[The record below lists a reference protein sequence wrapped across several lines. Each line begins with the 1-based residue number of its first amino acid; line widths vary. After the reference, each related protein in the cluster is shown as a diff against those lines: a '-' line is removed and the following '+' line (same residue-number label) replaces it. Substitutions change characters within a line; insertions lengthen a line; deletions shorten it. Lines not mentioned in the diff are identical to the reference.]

1 MRHFISFNYGGG
13 KKVSGRAG
21 WRDRAPASLPKPA
34 SRDEQLSE
42 LASRGDESG
51 RQQGT
56 PRSRTSGEFASA
68 GVRRGR
74 SSSGLG
80 GRPGLQVCR
89 SSSSVDGAV
98 QGPNLPS
105 DMGGVEGNVGE
116 QSVLL
121 KFSNDIDADCTVLN
135 ICGRNDTSMLMQATA
150 LLEIKGIVVSGA
162 NLNAKEE
169 GVVCNV
175 FRITDRDGGKIDE
188 SRWPEL
194 EADLLKLL
202 GTSSRS
208 LKPAIHGDI
217 QLDDTS
223 SIVRESDIVALES
236 AAAEMARAAA
246 ELVGIERGII
256 LEAASA
262 TAGESSIEA
271 IERMQIERAEANSR
285 LERKISALEAILTT
299 RRALIERSIEEMK
312 KEAIP
317 DFLMPPPISTT
328 GPAAGNGYE
337 IILQGFNWESCNKE
351 WYKELIAMAPEFA
364 AAGFTAVWMPP
375 MSNSVSKQGYLPR
388 DLYDLNSEYGT
399 GEELKACID
408 TLKEHGLKPIAD
420 IVINHRCAHEKGP
433 DGKYNKFGGR
443 LAWDSSV
450 ICSNNAEFGGR
461 GERKQQE
468 DYTAAP
474 NIDHSQEQVRKD
486 ITEWLQWL
494 RQSIGFSGWR
504 FDFVKGYDGKYCAE
518 YVNSTVPELAFGE
531 YWDTCSYQDGV
542 LNYNQDG
549 HRQRT
554 IDWCDRTG
562 GTCAAFDFTLK
573 GILQEAVS
581 KQEYWRLVDNQ
592 GRPSSVIGLW
602 PSRAITFLENHDTG
616 STLQHWPF
624 PWEHVS
630 AGYCYILTHPGTP
643 CVFFDHF
650 YYDQTIKQDVLKL
663 IEIRRKYGISSK
675 SEVVVQR
682 AYNDVYAAIVG
693 KKVAVKI
700 GPGDYSP
707 NSGDSKAWEML
718 HSGKNFAV
726 WGLGEK

>member
-1 MRHFISFNYGGG
+1 MKPSFHSFHS
-13 KKVSGRAG
+13 KKGLRSRAFQ
-21 WRDRAPASLPKPA
+21 APAARPI
-34 SRDEQLSE
+34 QF
-42 LASRGDESG
+42 
-51 RQQGT
+51 T
-56 PRSRTSGEFASA
+56 
-68 GVRRGR
+68 
-74 SSSGLG
+74 SSSSDSLND
-80 GRPGLQVCR
+80 RNRHVC
-89 SSSSVDGAV
+89 SSSSVDEVDAV
-98 QGPNLPS
+98 MDGFDTSQLPP
-105 DMGGVEGNVGE
+105 EE
-116 QSVLL
+116 LL
-121 KFSNDIDADCTVLN
+121 KISNELDPSMTVLN

-150 LLEIKGIVVSGA
+150 LLEIKGMVVASA

-169 GVVCNV
+169 GVVCNI
-175 FRITDRDGGKIDE
+175 FRITDKEGNKIDE
-188 SRWPEL
+188 GRWPEL

-236 AAAEMARAAA
+236 AAAEMAKAAA
-246 ELVGIERGII
+246 DLVGIERGII
-256 LEAASA
+256 EQTRGSPE
-262 TAGESSIEA
+262 TVDT
-271 IERMQIERAEANSR
+271 IERMQIERAEANSK

-299 RRALIERSIEEMK
+299 RRALIEKSIEEMK
-312 KEAIP
+312 KETIP

-351 WYKELIAMAPEFA
+351 WYKELANMAPEFS
-364 AAGFTAVWMPP
+364 AAGFTSVWMPP
-375 MSNSVSKQGYLPR
+375 VSNAVSKQGYLPR
-388 DLYDLNSEYGT
+388 DFYDLNSAYGSA
-399 GEELKACID
+399 EELKACIEV
-408 TLKEHGLKPIAD
+408 LKANDLKPIAD
-420 IVINHRCAHEKGP
+420 IVINHRCAHEQGS
-433 DGKYNKFGGR
+433 DGKWNKFGGR
-443 LAWDSSV
+443 MEWNASQ
-450 ICSNNAEFGGR
+450 ICSNNPDFGGR
-461 GERKQQE
+461 GERKPQE

-474 NIDHSQEQVRKD
+474 NIDHSQPQVRKD
-486 ITEWLQWL
+486 ITEWMRWL
-494 RQSIGFSGWR
+494 RNDIGFEGWR

-518 YVNSTVPELAFGE
+518 YVNATIPQLAFGE

-542 LNYNQDG
+542 LNYNQDS

-554 IDWCDRTG
+554 IDWCDATG

-581 KQEYWRLVDNQ
+581 KREYWRLVDNQ

-602 PSRAITFLENHDTG
+602 PSRAVTFLENHDTG

-630 AGYCYILTHPGTP
+630 AGYGYILTHPGTP

-650 YYDQTIKQDVLKL
+650 YYDEAIKQDILKL
-663 IEIRRKYGISSK
+663 IEIRKRYGISSK

-682 AYNDVYAAIVG
+682 AYNDVYAAIVN

-707 NSGDSKAWEML
+707 NSGGNKEWNML

-726 WGLGEK
+726 WGLNGV